1 MKTKGMNPLNLPANI
16 SIYKEL
22 ERRIIEMEYQPGD
35 PINEKV
41 LIEEFKVS
49 RTPIREAILKLSE
62 KGLLDL
68 RPRVGTFV
76 TQVDLPSVKHAY
88 EVKRN
93 LEGLA
98 AELASIRASKSQV
111 DELFE
116 IIARFENY
124 DIVDDY
130 KACIKDDQR
139 FHQIIR
145 EASNNPMLIEILEE
159 LNIKTARF
167 LQYINYI
174 LEDVNWFKASL
185 SQMAMAIKDH
195 DKEKARLST
204 EEHTEEFL
212 EQMSKRFFGQA

>member
-1 MKTKGMNPLNLPANI
+1 MNKPINI

-35 PINEKV
+35 AINEKE
-41 LIEEFKVS
+41 LIEEFGVS

-76 TQVDLPSVKHAY
+76 TQVDLQSVKHAY
-88 EVKRN
+88 EVKKN

-98 AELASIRASKSQV
+98 AELAAERANKEQIK
-111 DELFE
+111 ELFE
-116 IIARFENY
+116 IIERFEHY

-139 FHQIIR
+139 FHRIVR
-145 EASNNPMLIEILEE
+145 EASNNPMLIEMLEG

-174 LEDVNWFKASL
+174 LEDVHWFKTSL
-185 SQMAMAIKDH
+185 SVMATAIKEH
-195 DKEKARLST
+195 DAKKARETT
-204 EEHTEEFL
+204 EEHTQEFL
-212 EQMSKRFFGQA
+212 DQMSRRFFGRA

>member
-1 MKTKGMNPLNLPANI
+1 MNLPVNI

-22 ERRIIEMEYQPGD
+22 ERRIIEMEYSPGD
-35 PINEKV
+35 AINEKE
-41 LIEEFKVS
+41 LIAEFGVS

-62 KGLLDL
+62 RGLLLL

-76 TQVDLPSVKHAY
+76 TQIDLESVKHAY
-88 EVKRN
+88 EVKKN

-98 AELASIRASKSQV
+98 AELAAVRATTEQIN
-111 DELFE
+111 ELFQ
-116 IIARFENY
+116 IIDRFQAY

-139 FHQIIR
+139 FHRIVR
-145 EASNNPMLIEILEE
+145 EASGNPILIEMLEE

-167 LQYINYI
+167 LQYIKYVI
-174 LEDVNWFKASL
+174 EDVAWFRESL
-185 SQMAMAIKDH
+185 ENMAICIRNH
-195 DKEKARLST
+195 DAEGARRTT

-212 EQMSKRFFGQA
+212 IQMSRRFFR

>member
-1 MKTKGMNPLNLPANI
+1 MLNEDDNLSVPVNI

-22 ERRIIEMEYQPGD
+22 ERRIIDMEYKPGD
-35 PINEKV
+35 AISEKD
-41 LIEEFKVS
+41 LIAEFGVS

-62 KGLLDL
+62 RGLLVL

-76 TQVDLPSVKHAY
+76 TQIDLESVKHAY
-88 EVKRN
+88 EVKKN

-98 AELASIRASKSQV
+98 AELAASRATTAQI

-116 IIARFENY
+116 IIRRFDHY

-130 KACIKDDQR
+130 KACIKDDQK
-139 FHQIIR
+139 FHRIVR
-145 EASNNPMLIEILEE
+145 EASGNPILIEMLEE

-167 LQYINYI
+167 LQYIKYVI
-174 LEDVNWFKASL
+174 EDVNWFRTSLKLMADCIKA
-185 SQMAMAIKDH
+185 H
-195 DKEKARLST
+195 DAEGARKTT

-212 EQMSKRFFGQA
+212 LQMSKRFFI

>member
-1 MKTKGMNPLNLPANI
+1 MTLPANI

-35 PINEKV
+35 ALVEKK
-41 LIEEFKVS
+41 LIEEFGVS

-68 RPRVGTFV
+68 KPRVGTFV
-76 TQVDLPSVKHAY
+76 TQIDLPSVKYAY
-88 EVKRN
+88 EVKKN

-98 AELASIRASKSQV
+98 AELAAKRASQDQV

-116 IIARFENY
+116 IIERFDKY
-124 DIVDDY
+124 DIVKDY
-130 KACIKDDQR
+130 KDCIKDDQR
-139 FHQIIR
+139 FHRIIR
-145 EASNNPMLIEILEE
+145 EASNNPLLIEMLEE

-167 LQYINYI
+167 LQYINYV

-185 SQMAMAIKDH
+185 TEMAEAIKAQD
-195 DKEKARLST
+195 EEGARRAT
-204 EEHTEEFL
+204 EVHTSEFL
-212 EQMSKRFFGQA
+212 EQMSRRFFSRD

>member
-1 MKTKGMNPLNLPANI
+1 MSVPVNI

-22 ERRIIEMEYQPGD
+22 ERRIIDMEYKPGD
-35 PINEKV
+35 AISEKD
-41 LIEEFKVS
+41 LIAEFGVS

-62 KGLLDL
+62 RGLLVL

-76 TQVDLPSVKHAY
+76 TQIDLESVKHAY
-88 EVKRN
+88 EVKKN

-98 AELASIRASKSQV
+98 AELAASRATTAQI

-116 IIARFENY
+116 IIRRFDNY

-130 KACIKDDQR
+130 KACIKDDQK
-139 FHQIIR
+139 FHRIVR
-145 EASNNPMLIEILEE
+145 EASGNPILIEMLEE

-167 LQYINYI
+167 LQYIKYVI
-174 LEDVNWFKASL
+174 EDVNWFRTSLKLMADCIKA
-185 SQMAMAIKDH
+185 H
-195 DKEKARLST
+195 DAEGARKTT

-212 EQMSKRFFGQA
+212 LQMSKRFFV

>member
-1 MKTKGMNPLNLPANI
+1 MNLPINM

-22 ERRIIEMEYQPGD
+22 ERRIIDMEYQPGD
-35 PINEKV
+35 AINEKE
-41 LIEEFKVS
+41 LIEEFGVS

-68 RPRVGTFV
+68 KPRVGTFV
-76 TQVDLPSVKHAY
+76 TQVDLQSVKHAY
-88 EVKRN
+88 EVKKN

-98 AELASIRASKSQV
+98 AELAAQRATSAQIN
-111 DELFE
+111 ELYE
-116 IIARFENY
+116 IINRFENY

-139 FHQIIR
+139 FHRVVR
-145 EASNNPMLIEILEE
+145 EASNNPMLIEMLEE

-167 LQYINYI
+167 LQYINYV

-185 SQMAMAIKDH
+185 THMASAIKAH
-195 DKEKARLST
+195 DKEKARMTT
-204 EEHTEEFL
+204 EEHTQEFL
-212 EQMSKRFFGQA
+212 DQMSRRFFGRA